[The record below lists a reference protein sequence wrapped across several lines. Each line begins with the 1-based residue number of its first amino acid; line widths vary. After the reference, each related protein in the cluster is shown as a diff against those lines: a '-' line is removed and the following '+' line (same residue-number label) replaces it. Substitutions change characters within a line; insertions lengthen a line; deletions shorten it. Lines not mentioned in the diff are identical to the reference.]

1 MKVSYCFFV
10 AVLISAPTLAQDS
23 ISPCVLG
30 CVTDAASSA
39 GCTSFIDLDCVCA
52 NIDFQTTAATCLQEK
67 CTADEQTA
75 ALSVQKQMCASAG
88 ATNGPAPT
96 NLPGQPLSTT
106 ASALQVTTQAATG
119 SSIVPIPTTLIT
131 TTDSAG
137 NVFTVTGEVLVSG
150 NSSTT
155 VPCRT
160 VITTNAA
167 GVTVTSTE
175 TGSSVLPTELQGQNS
190 SSQAVTASATAS
202 SSLMA
207 SPSIA
212 TFTAGAGMPN
222 LSNAVLVSVVLSGI
236 STMILVLLK

>member
-67 CTADEQTA
+67 CTADEQIA

-175 TGSSVLPTELQGQNS
+175 TGSSVCIRDGIVKFNGVTINS
-190 SSQAVTASATAS
+190 HFYWRGRNAEFVKCGSSISRAVRHLDDDLS
-202 SSLMA
+202 S
-207 SPSIA
+207 
-212 TFTAGAGMPN
+212 T
-222 LSNAVLVSVVLSGI
+222 
-236 STMILVLLK
+236 

>member
-1 MKVSYCFFV
+1 
-10 AVLISAPTLAQDS
+10 
-23 ISPCVLG
+23 
-30 CVTDAASSA
+30 
-39 GCTSFIDLDCVCA
+39 
-52 NIDFQTTAATCLQEK
+52 
-67 CTADEQTA
+67 
-75 ALSVQKQMCASAG
+75 MCASAG

-96 NLPGQPLSTT
+96 NLPGQPSSTT

-119 SSIVPIPTTLIT
+119 SSIVPTPTTLIT

-175 TGSSVLPTELQGQNS
+175 TGSSVVFTYRATRTKLKLTGRNCVRDGIVEFNGVTIDSHFYCRGRNAEFVKCGS
-190 SSQAVTASATAS
+190 SISRAVRHLDDDLS
-202 SSLMA
+202 S
-207 SPSIA
+207 
-212 TFTAGAGMPN
+212 T
-222 LSNAVLVSVVLSGI
+222 
-236 STMILVLLK
+236 

>member
-10 AVLISAPTLAQDS
+10 AVLISAPALAQDS

-30 CVTDAASSA
+30 CITDAASSA
-39 GCTSFIDLDCVCA
+39 GCMGFTDLDCVCA
-52 NIDFQTTAATCLQEK
+52 NTDFQTVAATCLQAK
-67 CTADEQTA
+67 CTADEQAA
-75 ALSVQKQMCASAG
+75 ALSLQKKMCASAG

-96 NLPGQPLSTT
+96 NLPGQPSSTT

-119 SSIVPIPTTLIT
+119 SSIVPTPTTLIT

-175 TGSSVLPTELQGQNS
+175 TGSSVVCCS
-190 SSQAVTASATAS
+190 AS
-202 SSLMA
+202 SLKLMA
-207 SPSIA
+207 D
-212 TFTAGAGMPN
+212 
-222 LSNAVLVSVVLSGI
+222 
-236 STMILVLLK
+236 